1 MQRLIQK
8 IRSKKA
14 VIGVIGLGYV
24 GLPVVIRFAEEGFKV
39 LGFDIDLKKVKS
51 INMGKSYIKHIPGV
65 TFKSL
70 VKKERISAT
79 TDFKKL
85 KSVDAVIICVPTPLN
100 EMREPDL
107 QYIEKTGEEIARNL
121 RKGHI
126 ISLEST
132 TYPGTTD
139 EVLLPFFEKS
149 GLKVGKDFF
158 LVYSPEREDPGNAEF
173 TTKTIPKIVGGIT
186 PACRKVGKTLYEQII
201 EKVVEVSSTRTAELS
216 KLLENIYRCVNI
228 ALVNEMKI
236 LADRMDINIWE
247 VIDASAT
254 KPFGFSPFYPG
265 PGLGGHCIPID
276 PFYLS
281 WKAREYDFTTKFIE
295 LAGEINTSMPS
306 YVINKVMEALNTK
319 GKSLKG
325 SKILVLGIAYK
336 KDIDDDRESPSLK
349 LIDDD
354 RESPSLKLI
363 DLLKQKG
370 AVISYNDP
378 LIPKLKKYRKF
389 NFNLSSKKLTLAL
402 LKNTDLVLIS
412 TDHSNF

>member
-107 QYIEKTGEEIARNL
+107 QYIEETGEEIARNL
-121 RKGHI
+121 RKGQAI
-126 ISLEST
+126 CLEST
-132 TYPGTTD
+132 TYPGTTN

-149 GLKVGKDFF
+149 RLKVGRDFF
-158 LVYSPEREDPGNAEF
+158 LIYSPEREDPGNAEF

-186 PACRKVGKTLYEQII
+186 PACLKVGKTLYEQII

-306 YVINKVMEALNTK
+306 YVINKVMEALK
-319 GKSLKG
+319 HK
-325 SKILVLGIAYK
+325 
-336 KDIDDDRESPSLK
+336 R
-349 LIDDD
+349 
-354 RESPSLKLI
+354 
-363 DLLKQKG
+363 
-370 AVISYNDP
+370 
-378 LIPKLKKYRKF
+378 
-389 NFNLSSKKLTLAL
+389 
-402 LKNTDLVLIS
+402 
-412 TDHSNF
+412 